1 MITSLYMEHNLPF
14 IKMRVTHNNKTLMLN
29 KVLVDTGSAS
39 TILKTEIVETIG
51 IKPADDDIIGTIS
64 GVGGTETV
72 YSKKIDKLS
81 IDDLHI
87 EKVEVDIGLM
97 DYGFDFD
104 GIVGMDIL
112 IKIKSIIDL
121 REQKLFIG

>member
-1 MITSLYMEHNLPF
+1 
-14 IKMRVTHNNKTLMLN
+14 MRITHNDKTLMLN

-39 TILKTEIVETIG
+39 IILKTEIVETIG

-72 YSKKIDKLS
+72 YSKRIDKLS
-81 IDDLHI
+81 VEDLHI
-87 EKVEVDIGLM
+87 EKVDVDIGLM

-112 IKIKSIIDL
+112 LKIKSIIDL
-121 REQKLFIG
+121 RDYKLSNG